1 MVIVWDGSRRR
12 MGIWISA
19 HFIISCVILLPLFF
33 PGKIFG
39 KLRHPSVSFFV
50 WTVAWDRVLTGD
62 NLWGRGFYFV
72 DWCVMCRCCGK
83 IVDHLLLHC
92 GKAHRLWSFVFNT
105 FGVSWVLS
113 RSVTDFLF
121 GWWNWLEKH
130 SSNIWNLAP
139 WCLMWCIWRECNR
152 QTFEDLDRSDD
163 QLLAF
168 FSSSLFDW
176 SRVWGLTSSES
187 LPLFLSSLFLCI

>member
-1 MVIVWDGSRRR
+1 MNICSFYHKLRNSSSIVFPWK
-12 MGIWISA
+12 GIWKVKA
-19 HFIISCVILLPLFF
+19 PQC
-33 PGKIFG
+33 
-39 KLRHPSVSFFV
+39 VSFFV
-50 WTVAWDRVLTGD
+50 WTVAWNRVLTGD
-62 NLWGRGFYFV
+62 YLWGRGFYFV
-72 DWCVMCRCCGK
+72 DWCVMCHCCGK

-113 RSVTDFLF
+113 RLVIDFLF

-139 WCLMWCIWRECNR
+139 WCLMWCIWRECNWR
-152 QTFEDLDRSDD
+152 TFENLDRSDD

-168 FSSSLFDW
+168 FSSTLFDW
-176 SRVWGLTSSES
+176 SRAWGLTSSES
-187 LPLFLSSLFLCI
+187 LCLFLSSLFLCI